1 MKTGDKVRVKMKK
14 QKAYTVLEIIGA
26 AGEYVSVRNSSGLVL
41 TFHESDI
48 ELDPEAH
55 KVNPYWDNIQDIAD
69 KQRAKGIKT
78 YGQGLEDNTELDIE
92 ETLTYLQ
99 EELIDALMYVEH
111 VKAQLR
117 GEK

>member
-1 MKTGDKVRVKMKK
+1 MKNGDKVRVKMKK
-14 QKAYTVLEIIGA
+14 QKAYTGLEIIGA
-26 AGEYVSVRNSSGLVL
+26 AGEYVSVKNSSGLVL

-48 ELDPEAH
+48 EIDPEAY
-55 KVNPYWDNIQDIAD
+55 KVNPYWDNIQAIAD
-69 KQRAKGIKT
+69 AQRAKGINA
-78 YGQGLEDNTELDIE
+78 YGQGLEVNKELDIE
-92 ETLTYLQ
+92 KKLTYLQ

>member
-1 MKTGDKVRVKMKK
+1 MHEV
-14 QKAYTVLEIIGA
+14 AIYFEIFGA
-26 AGEYVSVRNSSGLVL
+26 AGEYVSVKNYSGLVL

-48 ELDPEAH
+48 EIDPEAY
-55 KVNPYWDNIQDIAD
+55 KVNPYWDNIQAIAD
-69 KQRAKGIKT
+69 AQRAKGINA
-78 YGQGLEDNTELDIE
+78 YGQGLEANTELDIE
-92 ETLTYLQ
+92 KTLTYLQ